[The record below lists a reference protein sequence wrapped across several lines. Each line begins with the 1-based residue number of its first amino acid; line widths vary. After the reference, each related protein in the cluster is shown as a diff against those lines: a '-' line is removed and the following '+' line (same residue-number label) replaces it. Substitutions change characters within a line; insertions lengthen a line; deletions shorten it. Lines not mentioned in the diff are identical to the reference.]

1 MAEVNTSEAEDQ
13 KVQVT
18 KDVHATMNQEALI
31 GANSPDNSTEDIGP
45 SKGGRE
51 GLNSPELP
59 PTSSELPLASSSA
72 ANASALE
79 IAELNRKLQVSDEDL
94 DRLNGRFD
102 EKQAQDKEL
111 EKLRAKVERAKR
123 EAISHN
129 VTAEQAIA
137 ELDALKAVRKQY
149 EVRVMEVQQELEEVS
164 LKCEAFEQK
173 SKDQAAEQ
181 TKLSA
186 EIQLERVER
195 RFFEEEVRQ
204 VKLMATDRVRSPPAS
219 TYTLSDRLADTVGTK
234 KGMQEPSDR
243 KEKMAAHAP
252 LSPEAR
258 SRAAILPLLRIL
270 EDHGVDARKSRP
282 AATSSKAGR
291 KKKVLLLTV
300 VVSIAFLCALLKTR
314 TLSGRILLHN
324 PPAPTISIPRP
335 PYAAH
340 RRVRWDSVT
349 ASLVAAQAGSVALLN
364 FSPAE
369 VKRWRKL
376 RPLHTTVRAVR
387 LQAVDRAVTWAALYP
402 EWIDEDGN
410 GTSSGRC
417 PSLPEPE
424 DQGGRRFDLVA
435 VNLPC
440 RSRNDSGSWSRD
452 VDRLHLQL
460 SAAKLAVSVHSS
472 HVLLVSDCLPLP
484 NLFPCKHLL
493 HRHGHARLYRAHA
506 AYLRPRTRLPVGSCD
521 LALRLPTSP
530 TKPLTV
536 LRRRREAYATVL
548 HSSDAYV
555 CGAIAVAQS
564 IRQSGST
571 RDLVALVDYGSIGA
585 DQRAGLTAAGWQV
598 RAMDGRIRNPH
609 AVPGTYNE
617 WNYSKLRLWQ
627 QLTDYRRIVFVDAD
641 QLVLRNIDFLFDAPE
656 VSATGNSRTLFNSGV
671 MVLEPCNCTFD
682 MLMARV
688 RDVRSYN
695 GGDQGFFNEIFTWW
709 HRLPRTVNVL
719 KYYHQ
724 QGHAGPA
731 ASAPPSPEPYLLHYL
746 GIKPWLCF
754 RDYDCNWNV
763 PSLRQFANDEAH
775 ARWWTVHDRI
785 APRELAT
792 KFCAIPGRQRS
803 ALEYDRRQ
811 AEMDNA
817 TDMHWS
823 RPITDPRNTQQLLLS
838 MPPTA

>member
-1 MAEVNTSEAEDQ
+1 MARFLG
-13 KVQVT
+13 QVRLDFGLT
-18 KDVHATMNQEALI
+18 IMVHVRTLLFCREYH
-31 GANSPDNSTEDIGP
+31 GA
-45 SKGGRE
+45 
-51 GLNSPELP
+51 
-59 PTSSELPLASSSA
+59 
-72 ANASALE
+72 
-79 IAELNRKLQVSDEDL
+79 
-94 DRLNGRFD
+94 
-102 EKQAQDKEL
+102 
-111 EKLRAKVERAKR
+111 
-123 EAISHN
+123 
-129 VTAEQAIA
+129 
-137 ELDALKAVRKQY
+137 
-149 EVRVMEVQQELEEVS
+149 
-164 LKCEAFEQK
+164 
-173 SKDQAAEQ
+173 
-181 TKLSA
+181 
-186 EIQLERVER
+186 
-195 RFFEEEVRQ
+195 
-204 VKLMATDRVRSPPAS
+204 
-219 TYTLSDRLADTVGTK
+219 
-234 KGMQEPSDR
+234 
-243 KEKMAAHAP
+243 
-252 LSPEAR
+252 
-258 SRAAILPLLRIL
+258 
-270 EDHGVDARKSRP
+270 DARKSRP

-291 KKKVLLLTV
+291 KKVLVLVLTV
-300 VVSIAFLCALLKTR
+300 VVSVVLMFGLLKTR
-314 TLSGRILLHN
+314 TLDGRILLRHR
-324 PPAPTISIPRP
+324 PAPVISVPRP

-369 VKRWRKL
+369 VKRWREL
-376 RPLHTTVRAVR
+376 RLPGAVTVRAVR
-387 LQAVDRAVTWAALYP
+387 LQAVDSAVTWAALYP

-410 GTSSGRC
+410 GTSSGSC
-417 PSLPEPE
+417 PSLPDPE
-424 DQGGRRFDLVA
+424 DQGGQRFDLVA

-440 RSRNDSGSWSRD
+440 RNRNDSGRWSRD
-452 VDRLHLQL
+452 VARLHLQL

-472 HVLLVSDCLPLP
+472 HVLVVSDCLPLP

-506 AYLRPRTRLPVGSCD
+506 AYLLPRTRLPVGSCD

-530 TKPLTV
+530 TKPPTV

-571 RDLVALVDYGSIGA
+571 RDLVALVDYGSVGA
-585 DQRAGLTAAGWQV
+585 EQRAGLAAAGWQV
-598 RAMDGRIRNPH
+598 RAMDGRIRNPR

-627 QLTDYRRIVFVDAD
+627 QLTDYRRVVFVDAD

-695 GGDQGFFNEIFTWW
+695 GGDQGFLNEVFTWW

-724 QGHAGPA
+724 QDHAAPA

-775 ARWWTVHDRI
+775 ARWWAVHDRI
-785 APRELAT
+785 KPRELAAR
-792 KFCAIPGRQRS
+792 FCALPKSQRS
-803 ALEYDRRQ
+803 SLQYERRQ
-811 AEMDNA
+811 AEKANA

-823 RPITDPRNTQQLLLS
+823 RPITDPRNTQQLLLP